1 MAGPTTEACVAL
13 VRQIDGPHDLKR
25 LTTDRLAEVA
35 VGLRE
40 IICDQVQRT
49 GGHFAS
55 NLGVVELTIALHY
68 AFDFARD
75 RLLWDV
81 GHQCYPH
88 KLLTGRQDLFPRL
101 KTKGGMA
108 GFPEPRESDYDL
120 FSVGHAG
127 TSISTGVGLA
137 IGDTATGQGDRK
149 TVCVIGDSSII
160 NGVALEGLNAAGT
173 LQRQFLTILNDN
185 GRAIGDPQGALAQYF
200 DRVRTSHT
208 FGDLKK
214 RAKRA
219 LDRLPGGSVLEE
231 VYHTGGRMLKAMIAS
246 DHLFEHFGHV
256 CIGPVDGHDV
266 ELLVELLAELR
277 EIHRPILLHVKT
289 TKGKGFHLSE
299 ADPFRFHA
307 PKPDQFNEP
316 RADTA
321 RGAALPD
328 EMVVSDCRIEKKA
341 KGKSFTHAFADAL
354 TALMHEDEAIHAI
367 TAAMPDG
374 TGLDRVMP
382 VFPDRTHDCGLAES
396 HGMDVAAGMA
406 KAGLKPFYAVYSTF
420 SQRALDQTFQEVALQ
435 GLPVRVCMDRA
446 GYVGGDGAM
455 MHGFMDIGMNAVFP
469 NAVLMAAMDEP
480 SLVAAMRFMKDHD
493 AGPTFLRYPRD
504 TVADHPADAPPFQ
517 LGKAHQVHGPDLHD
531 TPPDLALLGYGH
543 STLPALAAAE
553 QLERELGLDVAVWDA
568 RFAKPIDTDLLGAL
582 AQADVPIV
590 TVEDHGRVGGF
601 GSLVLEALN
610 DLGLPT
616 HRVHRIAHPPR
627 WMYHDSRAG
636 QLHDAKLDPAGVVE
650 QIRTFLDRVAANPT
664 SPRPASHDDE
674 RVTAYSTRT

>member
-1 MAGPTTEACVAL
+1 MAAETTQACVEL
-13 VRQIDGPHDLKR
+13 VRGIAGPHDLKR
-25 LTTDRLAEVA
+25 LPVDRLSGVA

-40 IICDQVQRT
+40 IICDQIQRT

-68 AFDFARD
+68 AFDFSRD

-88 KLLTGRQDLFPRL
+88 KLLTGRQDLFPNL
-101 KTKGGMA
+101 KLKGGMA

-127 TSISTGVGLA
+127 SSISTGVGLA
-137 IGDTATGQGDRK
+137 IGDAARGQADRK

-160 NGVALEGLNAAGT
+160 NGVAMEGLNAAGT
-173 LQRQFLTILNDN
+173 LQRQFLTVLNDN

-200 DRVRTSHT
+200 DRVRTSHALS
-208 FGDLKK
+208 DLKK

-219 LDRLPGGSVLEE
+219 LDRLPGGSVIEE
-231 VYHTGGRMLKAMIAS
+231 AYHKGGRMLRTLIAT

-266 ELLVELLAELR
+266 AVLVELMEELR
-277 EIHRPILLHVKT
+277 EIDRPILLHVKT

-307 PKPDQFNEP
+307 PKPAQFAEH
-316 RADTA
+316 RAEQA
-321 RGAALPD
+321 RLEQALPD
-328 EMVVSDCRIEKKA
+328 EMEVSDCRVEKKQA
-341 KGKSFTHAFADAL
+341 GKSFTHAFADAL
-354 TALMHEDEAIHAI
+354 IEVMHEDDAVHAI

-374 TGLDRVMP
+374 TGLDKVMP

-396 HGMDVAAGMA
+396 HGMAKAAGMA

-435 GLPVRVCMDRA
+435 GLPVRICMDRA
-446 GYVGGDGAM
+446 GYVGGDGSM
-455 MHGFMDIGMNAVFP
+455 MHGFMDIAMNAVFP

-480 SLVAAMRFMKDHD
+480 SMLAALRFMAGYDD
-493 AGPTFLRYPRD
+493 GPTFLRYPRD
-504 TVADHPADAPPFQ
+504 VVAEGPVGELLETPAFE
-517 LGKAHQVHGPDLHD
+517 LGKAVRVRGGNDG
-531 TPPDLALLGYGH
+531 TPDLAILGFGH
-543 STLPALAAAE
+543 STLTALDAASKLEAE
-553 QLERELGLDVAVWDA
+553 RGLDIAVWDA
-568 RFAKPIDTDLLGAL
+568 RFAKPLDIDLIKSLVEAG
-582 AQADVPIV
+582 VPIV

-601 GSLVLEALN
+601 GSLVLETLN

-616 HRVHRIAHPPR
+616 DKLRRIGHPPR
-627 WMYHDSRAG
+627 WMYHDSRGG
-636 QLHDAKLDPAGVVE
+636 QLRDAGLDANGVAE
-650 QIRTFLDRVAANPT
+650 QIATFLDDLAQRAAEVRVEAQLQRFAEQ
-664 SPRPASHDDE
+664 R
-674 RVTAYSTRT
+674 

>member
-1 MAGPTTEACVAL
+1 MAGKTIEASVAL
-13 VRQIDGPHDLKR
+13 VRGIAGPHDLKQLPAER
-25 LTTDRLAEVA
+25 LPEVA
-35 VGLRE
+35 AGLRE
-40 IICDQVQRT
+40 IICEQVQRT

-68 AFDFARD
+68 AFDFSRD

-88 KLLTGRQDLFPRL
+88 KLLTGRQDLFPKL

-108 GFPEPRESDYDL
+108 GFPEPRESDFDL

-137 IGDTATGQGDRK
+137 MGDAARGQADRK

-173 LQRQFLTILNDN
+173 LKRQFLTILNDN

-219 LDRLPGGSVLEE
+219 LDRLPGGSVIEE

-246 DHLFEHFGHV
+246 EHLFEHFGHV

-266 ELLVELLAELR
+266 ELMVELLDELR
-277 EIHRPILLHVKT
+277 AIDRPILLHVKT
-289 TKGKGFHLSE
+289 VKGKGFHLSE

-307 PKPDQFNEP
+307 PKPDQFAQH

-321 RGAALPD
+321 RLEKSLPD
-328 EMVVSDCRIEKKA
+328 EMEVSDCRVQKKA
-341 KGKSFTHAFADAL
+341 KGKSFTHAFAEAMIE
-354 TALMHEDEAIHAI
+354 LMGEDESIHAI

-374 TGLDRVMP
+374 TGLDKVMP
-382 VFPDRTHDCGLAES
+382 EFPQRTHDCGLAES

-435 GLPVRVCMDRA
+435 GLPVRICMDRA

-455 MHGFMDIGMNAVFP
+455 MHGFMDISMNAVFP
-469 NAVLMAAMDEP
+469 GAVLMAAMDEG
-480 SLVAAMRFMKDHD
+480 SLRAALRFMKDYED
-493 AGPTFLRYPRD
+493 GPTFLRYPRD
-504 TVADHPADAPPFQ
+504 VVVEGPVGDAIETPAFE
-517 LGKAHQVHGPDLHD
+517 LGKAARVRGGQDGK
-531 TPPDLALLGYGH
+531 PDLAILGYGH
-543 STLPALAAAE
+543 TTVTAVAAAE
-553 QLERELGLDVAVWDA
+553 RLESDLGLDIGVWDA
-568 RFAKPIDTDLLGAL
+568 RFAKPLDIDLVKSLVEAG
-582 AQADVPIV
+582 VPIA

-616 HRVHRIAHPPR
+616 DKVLRVGHPHK
-627 WMYHDSRAG
+627 WMYHDTRDG
-636 QLHDAKLDPAGVVE
+636 QLRDGGLDAAGVVE
-650 QIRTFLDRVAANPT
+650 QVAAFVDRVNRRDVA
-664 SPRPASHDDE
+664 E
-674 RVTAYSTRT
+674 RLDAEAEQLARQR

>member
-1 MAGPTTEACVAL
+1 MTTPMSAAEQL
-13 VRQIDGPHDLKR
+13 VRSIQGPHDLKA
-25 LTTDRLAEVA
+25 LPVDRLPEVA
-35 VGLRE
+35 TGLRE
-40 IICDQVQRT
+40 MICDQIQRT

-68 AFDFARD
+68 AFDFASD

-88 KLLTGRQDLFPRL
+88 KLLTGRQDLFAKL
-101 KTKGGMA
+101 KLKGGMA

-127 TSISTGVGLA
+127 TSISTAVGLA
-137 IGDTATGQGDRK
+137 MGDAAQGQEQRK
-149 TVCVIGDSSII
+149 AVCVIGDSSII
-160 NGVALEGLNAAGT
+160 NGVAMEGLNAAGT
-173 LQRQFLTILNDN
+173 LKRQFLTVLNDN

-219 LDRLPGGSVLEE
+219 LDRLPGGSVIEE
-231 VYHTGGRMLKAMIAS
+231 VYHTGGRMLRAMIAS
-246 DHLFEHFGHV
+246 DHLFEDFGHV

-266 ELLVELLAELR
+266 EMLVELLDELR
-277 EIHRPILLHVKT
+277 EVERPVLLHVKT
-289 TKGKGFHLSE
+289 TKGKGFDLSE

-307 PKPDQFNEP
+307 PKPAQF
-316 RADTA
+316 AQT
-321 RGAALPD
+321 LPED
-328 EMVVSDCRIEKKA
+328 MEVSDCRVEKKA
-341 KGKSFTHAFADAL
+341 AGKSFTHAFADAL
-354 TALMHEDEAIHAI
+354 IEVMEEDESIHAI

-396 HGMDVAAGMA
+396 HGMDLAAGMA
-406 KAGLKPFYAVYSTF
+406 KAGNKPYYAVYSTF
-420 SQRALDQTFQEVALQ
+420 SQRALDQSFQEVALQ

-455 MHGFMDIGMNAVFP
+455 MHGFMDIAMNAVFP

-480 SLVAAMRFMKDHD
+480 SLKAALRFMKDYED
-493 AGPTFLRYPRD
+493 GPSFVRYPRD
-504 TVADHPADAPPFQ
+504 TVAEGAVGDAEKTAAFE
-517 LGKAHQVHGPDLHD
+517 LGKAARVRGAAESLPDV
-531 TPPDLALLGYGH
+531 ALLGYGH
-543 STLPALAAAE
+543 TAVTAVAVAE
-553 QLERELGLDVAVWDA
+553 RLERDLGLEMGVWDA
-568 RFAKPIDTDLLGAL
+568 RFAKPLDVAL
-582 AQADVPIV
+582 IKSLVEAGVPIV

-616 HRVHRIAHPPR
+616 DKVCRVAHPAR

-636 QLHDAKLDPAGVVE
+636 QLRDGGLDANGVAE
-650 QIRTFLDRVAANPT
+650 QVAAFIDRLKRGAMEVHVN
-664 SPRPASHDDE
+664 AD
-674 RVTAYSTRT
+674 VTRFVGQR